1 MHAKNYGDRTLTEL
15 DHVRLTKLV
24 DAKSHPDLEELLD
37 MVEVLP
43 SREIAPDFVTMN
55 SQVTIVDAR
64 TGHRQKL
71 TLCYP
76 TAAEPATGFVSVL
89 SPVGMSLLGLRIGAT
104 AQWQT
109 PGGEEFN
116 AQVAEVHY
124 QPEASG
130 HYTT

>member
-15 DHVRLTKLV
+15 DHVRLTKLIA
-24 DAKSHPDLEELLD
+24 AKSHPDLDELLD
-37 MVEVLP
+37 MVEVTP

-55 SQVTIVDAR
+55 SQATIVDTR
-64 TGHRQKL
+64 SGQRQRL

-76 TAAEPATGFVSVL
+76 TNADPATGFVSVL

-104 AQWQT
+104 AQWRT
-109 PGGEEFN
+109 PGGEEFS

-130 HYTT
+130 DYTT

>member
-15 DHVRLTKLV
+15 DHVRLAKLV
-24 DAKSHPDLEELLD
+24 AAKPHPDLEELLD
-37 MVEVLP
+37 LVEVMP

-55 SQVTIVDAR
+55 SQATIVDTR
-64 TGHRQKL
+64 SGQRQKL

-76 TAAEPATGFVSVL
+76 NDADPATGLVSVL

-104 AQWQT
+104 AEWRT

-116 AQVAEVHY
+116 AEVAEVHY

-130 HYTT
+130 DYTT

>member
-15 DHVRLTKLV
+15 DHVRLAKLV
-24 DAKSHPDLEELLD
+24 AAQSHPDLEELLD

-55 SQVTIVDAR
+55 SQVTIVDTR
-64 TGHRQKL
+64 SGQRQKL
-71 TLCYP
+71 TLRYP
-76 TAAEPATGFVSVL
+76 TDAEPATGSVSVL

-104 AQWQT
+104 AQWRT
-109 PGGEEFN
+109 PSGEEFN

-130 HYTT
+130 DYTT

>member
-24 DAKSHPDLEELLD
+24 AVKPHSDLEELLD
-37 MVEVLP
+37 LVEVMP

-55 SQVTIVDAR
+55 SQVTIVDTR
-64 TGHRQKL
+64 TGQRQKL
-71 TLCYP
+71 TPCYP
-76 TAAEPATGFVSVL
+76 TDADPATGLVSVL

-104 AQWQT
+104 AQWRT

-116 AQVAEVHY
+116 AEVAEVHY

-130 HYTT
+130 DYTT